1 MIDLRSDTV
10 TCPTP
15 EMLEYMMNT
24 SVGDDVYGEDPTVNQ
39 LQERM
44 ADIFGMEAG
53 LFCPSGTMC
62 NQIAIRINTQPQD
75 QVICDEQSHI
85 YLYEGGGIA
94 ANSMVSVRL
103 VKGDYMRI
111 SPEQV
116 EKNINIDNPHFPR
129 TKLVSLENTCNKGG
143 GSYYRIEDVAA
154 ISEVCRRHELR
165 LHIDGARLFNAL
177 VATGE
182 DPRRY
187 SQYVDTISICLSKG
201 LGAPVGSVLLGS
213 EKSIHHALRVRK
225 MLGGGMRQAGY
236 LAAAGLYAL
245 DHHIERLTEDH
256 RRAHVLGSALSGCD
270 WITEL
275 MPVHTNIICFKPD
288 PTKVQ
293 VDVIGNYLNERGI
306 KFSTFGEG
314 YMRFVTHLQL
324 TDEMVTQVS
333 EALVSFRP
341 VASV

>member
-10 TCPTP
+10 TRPTSG
-15 EMLEYMMNT
+15 MLEFMMN
-24 SVGDDVYGEDPTVNQ
+24 SPVGDDVYGEDPTVNQ
-39 LQERM
+39 LQDRM
-44 ADIFGMEAG
+44 AAMFGMEAA

-94 ANSMVSVRL
+94 AHSMVSVRL

-143 GSYYRIEDVAA
+143 GSYYSIADVAA
-154 ISEVCRRHELR
+154 ISEVCKNNDLR

-177 VATGE
+177 VATG
-182 DPRRY
+182 DNPADY
-187 SQYVDTISICLSKG
+187 SRYVDTISICLSKG
-201 LGAPVGSVLLGS
+201 LGAPVGSILLGS
-213 EKSIHHALRVRK
+213 KEAIKHALRVRK
-225 MLGGGMRQAGY
+225 MFGGGMRQAGY

-245 DHHIERLTEDH
+245 DHHISRLAEDH
-256 RRAHVLGSALSGCD
+256 DHARKIGVALAKCD
-270 WITEL
+270 WIAEL
-275 MPVHTNIICFKPD
+275 MPVHTNIICFKPN
-288 PTKVQ
+288 PEIGG
-293 VDVIGNYLNERGI
+293 VDAMGNYLHKEGI

-314 YMRFVTHLQL
+314 YMRFVTHLGI
-324 TDEMVTQVS
+324 TAEMVDRVCETLTTFEPIPS
-333 EALVSFRP
+333 T
-341 VASV
+341 

>member
-10 TCPTP
+10 TRPTP
-15 EMLEYMMNT
+15 EMLEFMMES
-24 SVGDDVYGEDPTVNQ
+24 SVGDDVYGEDPTVNL

-44 ADIFGMEAG
+44 ASMFGMEAA

-75 QVICDEQSHI
+75 QLICDEQSHI
-85 YLYEGGGIA
+85 YLYEGGGVA

-111 SPEQV
+111 SPQQV

-143 GSYYRIEDVAA
+143 GSFYKLEQIAA
-154 ISEVCRRHELR
+154 ISEVCRKNNLR

-177 VATGE
+177 VATDD
-182 DPRRY
+182 DPREY
-187 SQYVDTISICLSKG
+187 SNYVDTISICLSKG

-213 EKSIHHALRVRK
+213 KEAVYHALRVRK
-225 MLGGGMRQAGY
+225 MFGGGMRQAGY

-245 DHHIERLTEDH
+245 DHHISRLADDH
-256 RRAHVLGSALSGCD
+256 KRARILALALVNCD
-270 WITEL
+270 WISEL

-288 PTKVQ
+288 PVMGGADA
-293 VDVIGNYLNERGI
+293 VGNYLRSKGI

-314 YMRFVTHLQL
+314 YMRFVTHLQI
-324 TDEMVTQVS
+324 TDEMVEQVS
-333 EALVSFRP
+333 RTLLAFQPIVS
-341 VASV
+341 S